1 MAIRILEVQCET
13 DHQQARELVLQS
25 DGIEQTRALAQDYV
39 DKAARAIATFPDS
52 EAKVGLIDM
61 CSKVMKRRK

>member
-1 MAIRILEVQCET
+1 MVIR
-13 DHQQARELVLQS
+13 S

-39 DKAARAIATFPDS
+39 DTAVRAISSFPNS
-52 EAKVGLIDM
+52 EAKMGLTDM

>member
-1 MAIRILEVQCET
+1 M
-13 DHQQARELVLQS
+13 QARNLVIQS

-39 DKAARAIATFPDS
+39 DRAARAISGFPESD
-52 EAKVGLIDM
+52 AKVGLIDM

>member
-1 MAIRILEVQCET
+1 MV
-13 DHQQARELVLQS
+13 QS
-25 DGIEQTRALAQDYV
+25 DGIEQTRALAQDYA
-39 DKAARAIATFPDS
+39 DKAARAISGFPES

>member
-1 MAIRILEVQCET
+1 MVVA
-13 DHQQARELVLQS
+13 S

-39 DKAARAIATFPDS
+39 DRAARAISPFPDS
-52 EAKVGLIDM
+52 DAKAGLIDM